1 MNEQVEGDGHEACA
15 YPFWLLADMNAGA
28 SWVGSLSIITRASM
42 FAFAVSNRSARVTL
56 KSPEIPA
63 FVVTMEASSA
73 SMNCVESNVRY
84 HRKDG
89 SRKVRTPPAIRAFW
103 EYSEIEPNLTR

>member
-1 MNEQVEGDGHEACA
+1 MNEQVEGDRNEACA
-15 YPFWLLADMNAGA
+15 YPFWLLADMNAGE
-28 SWVGSLSIITRASM
+28 SWVGSFSIITRASM

-73 SMNCVESNVRY
+73 SMNCVENNVKHRRRSARWKGRY
-84 HRKDG
+84 VRHLQCARIG
-89 SRKVRTPPAIRAFW
+89 ST
-103 EYSEIEPNLTR
+103 TRSSQT